1 MIHATTT
8 WLLAI
13 APTIALATPLSAL
26 GQQVPASTRTA
37 AESEVLATVER
48 VFEGMREGDSA
59 KVRSTLHEGARF
71 AGLTDQGGQQ
81 GITYPAVD
89 DWVAAVGESNGR
101 WDERIYEV
109 EVHVDGDMASV
120 WAPFTFYLDGQILH
134 CGVNSIELLRAE
146 EGWKITQVADTR
158 REGECPDPLGTDQGS
173 DGMPF

>member
-1 MIHATTT
+1 MTHATTK
-8 WLLAI
+8 WLLAVGSAI
-13 APTIALATPLSAL
+13 TLAVPLPAFS
-26 GQQVPASTRTA
+26 QQVPASAQTG

-48 VFEGMREGDSA
+48 VFEGMREADSA

-71 AGLTDQGGQQ
+71 AGLMDQGGQQ

-120 WAPFTFYLDGQILH
+120 WAPFTFYLDGEILH

-146 EGWKITQVADTR
+146 DGWKVTQVTDTR
-158 REGECPDPLGTDQGS
+158 REGECPDPLGADQGS
-173 DGMPF
+173 AGMP